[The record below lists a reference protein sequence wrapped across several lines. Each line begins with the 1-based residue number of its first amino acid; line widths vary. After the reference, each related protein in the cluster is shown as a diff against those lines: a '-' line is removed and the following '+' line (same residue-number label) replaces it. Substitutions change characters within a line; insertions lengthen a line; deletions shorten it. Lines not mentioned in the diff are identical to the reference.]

1 MIRPATVNDIET
13 IQKTLE
19 YYADKGLL
27 LPRSLNDLYDNLRDF
42 IVLQEEDEI
51 LGVGSLHVC
60 WEDLGEIRSLAVLP
74 AHTRQGIGC
83 RLVEVCENEARKLGL
98 KRVFT
103 LTYQEKFFAGLGY
116 KTIDK
121 SELPHKVWGE
131 CLKCIKFPNC
141 DEIAMIKNLKY

>member
-1 MIRPATVNDIET
+1 MIRPATVNDIKT

-42 IVLQEEDEI
+42 IVLQEEAEI

-60 WEDLGEIRSLAVLP
+60 WEDLGEIRSLATLP

-103 LTYQEKFFAGLGY
+103 LTYQEKFFLGRGY
-116 KTIDK
+116 RTIDK
-121 SELPHKVWGE
+121 GELPHKVWGE

-141 DEIAMIKNLKY
+141 DEIAMIKSLN

>member
-1 MIRPATVNDIET
+1 MIRPATVNDINT

-42 IVLQEEDEI
+42 MVLQEEDEI

-116 KTIDK
+116 RTIDK
-121 SELPHKVWGE
+121 GELPHKVWGE

-141 DEIAMIKNLKY
+141 DEIAMIKNLSY

>member
-1 MIRPATVNDIET
+1 MIRPATVNDIVT

-42 IVLQEEDEI
+42 MVLQEEDEI

-116 KTIDK
+116 RTIDK
-121 SELPHKVWGE
+121 GELPHKVWGE
-131 CLKCIKFPNC
+131 CLKCVKFPNC
-141 DEIAMIKNLKY
+141 DEIAMIKNLSY

>member
-1 MIRPATVNDIET
+1 MIRPATVNDIKT
-13 IQKTLE
+13 IQETLE

-42 IVLQEEDEI
+42 IVLEEEDVI
-51 LGVGSLHVC
+51 SGVGSLHVC

-103 LTYQEKFFAGLGY
+103 LTYQEEFFTGLGY
-116 KTIDK
+116 RTIDK
-121 SELPHKVWGE
+121 GELPHKVWGE

-141 DEIAMIKNLKY
+141 DEIAMIKNLSY

>member
-1 MIRPATVNDIET
+1 MIRPATINDVKT

-42 IVLQEEDEI
+42 IVLQQDDQI

-74 AHTRQGIGC
+74 PHTQQGIGC
-83 RLVEVCENEARKLGL
+83 QLVEACETEARKLGL
-98 KRVFT
+98 RKVFT
-103 LTYQEKFFAGLGY
+103 LTYQEKFFSGLGF

-121 SELPHKVWGE
+121 AKLPHKVWGE
-131 CLKCIKFPNC
+131 CLKCVKFPDC
-141 DEIAMIKNLKY
+141 DEIAMLKEL

>member
-1 MIRPATVNDIET
+1 MIRPATVNDIKT
-13 IQKTLE
+13 IQKTLG

-42 IVLQEEDEI
+42 IISQEGGVV

-74 AHTRQGIGC
+74 THTRQGIGC

-116 KTIDK
+116 RTIDK
-121 SELPHKVWGE
+121 GELPHKVWGE
-131 CLKCIKFPNC
+131 CLKCVKFPNC
-141 DEIAMIKNLKY
+141 DEIAMIKNLSY

>member
-116 KTIDK
+116 QTIDK